1 MTRYVAFT
9 SSDYGYTRM
18 TIVNSAHIDLEQV
31 SDDKVCWVA
40 VQVYFNYGFNYFRM

>member
-18 TIVNSAHIDLEQV
+18 TIVNSTHLDLEQV
-31 SDDKVCWVA
+31 SDDKVCSLHL
-40 VQVYFNYGFNYFRM
+40 